1 MGDVVNIRRVRKE
14 VKRKLNEQSAAA
26 NRLAHG
32 RNKADRALEKA
43 KTDKAQRDLDQR
55 RIETGDKR

>member
-1 MGDVVNIRRVRKE
+1 MGDVVNIRRARKQ
-14 VKRKLNEQSAAA
+14 VKRKLSEQNAAA

-32 RNKADRALEKA
+32 RSKADRALEQA
-43 KTDKAQRDLDQR
+43 KNDKAHRDLDQS